1 MSARRD
7 PEGRLPPG
15 SGLGL
20 ALVLAGLL
28 WAGVAAVLVVSVL
41 RPAPVIYQGESHE
54 DR

>member
-1 MSARRD
+1 VGA
-7 PEGRLPPG
+7 
-15 SGLGL
+15 
-20 ALVLAGLL
+20 ALVFWMLAGGAI

>member
-1 MSARRD
+1 MTPRRD

-15 SGLGL
+15 SGIVV
-20 ALVLAGLL
+20 AMVLAGLF

>member
-7 PEGRLPPG
+7 PERRLPPG
-15 SGLGL
+15 SGIVV
-20 ALVLAGLL
+20 AMVLAGLL

-41 RPAPVIYQGESHE
+41 RPVPLIQQGESHE